1 MSWFGGGNSR
11 FHHRV
16 DVRHLGEWVLYYTS
30 KLGLIIY
37 LFFHVYAEQ
46 RNEQIP
52 WRCMCTCRQ
61 NEKGSVHTGKVVT
74 RLKTAGK

>member
-16 DVRHLGEWVLYYTS
+16 YVRHLGEWFLY
-30 KLGLIIY
+30 
-37 LFFHVYAEQ
+37 YAEQ